1 MLTSFTSI
9 RLLFADF
16 SICSDAY
23 IVSKHLRS
31 YIYKPVSVSN
41 GTYTKQHYNLMAHGF
56 LLFLLFIY
64 IISTNIHACKQAESS
79 SLLSFAST
87 LSSPSLNWT
96 SIDCC
101 RWKGITCNKDGW
113 VTHLLLPSKGLKGGL
128 LPSSLANLTHITH
141 LNLSHNSLYGSL
153 ETQFFLSLNLLEI
166 LDLSYNFLSGE
177 LPLSLPSSNIQTLD
191 LSSNHFHGA
200 IPSSFFQQASNL
212 TSFNVSNN
220 TFKGYVPSS
229 ICLHSSP
236 FLKLLDFSYNEFSGN
251 LAPGLGACSKLQIF
265 RAGRNN
271 LSGLLPEDIYNAT
284 KLEEI
289 ALPLNAL
296 RGAISDKIVN
306 ITNLA
311 IIDLYFNQFSG
322 ELPFNLGKLSKLKFV
337 TLDFNNLKGALPPSL
352 MNCTNLVELRLGS
365 NNLEGD
371 ISMLDFS
378 RLSQLTKL
386 DLRYNNFTGMFPVS
400 LYSCRS
406 LKAIRLSGN
415 HLEGEIQTE
424 IISLKSLSFL
434 SLGYNRFTNLTS
446 AMKILMSC
454 KSLQALMLTGSFK
467 GEGMPSDDDMVDFD
481 GFQNL
486 RVLGLVDS
494 NLTGQIPVWLSKL
507 RNLEIL
513 DLSLNQM
520 TGPIPSWLGTLP
532 RLFFISLGH
541 NRISGEFPK
550 QLCRLPRLLYDPIAP
565 QVDQLEF
572 DLPIIGGITKNHIF
586 PPYKL
591 SFIAAAIDLS
601 NNNIIGDI
609 PTEIGQLQLPR
620 WLFLNSN
627 NFSGVIPD
635 QISNLKNLEVL
646 DLSTNH
652 LSGEIPLSLANL
664 NFLKDFNVSYNSL
677 QGPIPTGTQ
686 LQSFNASAFEGN
698 PKLCG
703 APLPNKCG
711 LNKGIDVDNKNNKDV
726 DNGLHQLP
734 WFYIFTT
741 LGFIVGFWGVYGSLI
756 INKTWRYE
764 YFRFIDNLQDRLHV
778 IITVYMNTMNRRLRG

>member
-1 MLTSFTSI
+1 MASFSSPLI
-9 RLLFADF
+9 
-16 SICSDAY
+16 
-23 IVSKHLRS
+23 
-31 YIYKPVSVSN
+31 P
-41 GTYTKQHYNLMAHGF
+41 
-56 LLFLLFIY
+56 Y
-64 IISTNIHACKQAESS
+64 IISTNIHACKQAERS

-87 LSSPSLNWT
+87 LSSPPLNWT

-153 ETQFFLSLNLLEI
+153 ETQFLMSLNRIEI
-166 LDLSYNFLSGE
+166 LDLSYNILSGE

-191 LSSNHFHGA
+191 LSNNHFHGA

-212 TSFNVSNN
+212 TSFN
-220 TFKGYVPSS
+220 
-229 ICLHSSP
+229 
-236 FLKLLDFSYNEFSGN
+236 
-251 LAPGLGACSKLQIF
+251 IF
-265 RAGRNN
+265 RAGHNN

-289 ALPLNAL
+289 ALPLNSL

-311 IIDLYFNQFSG
+311 ILDLYFNQFSG
-322 ELPFNLGKLSKLKFV
+322 ELPFNLGKLSELKFV
-337 TLDFNNLKGALPPSL
+337 TLDFNNLKGALPRSL

-365 NNLEGD
+365 NNLEGE
-371 ISMLDFS
+371 ISILDFS

-386 DLRYNNFTGMFPVS
+386 DLRLNNFTNYFIEILVLPVTW
-400 LYSCRS
+400 LQPIHQPHRCNEDIDE
-406 LKAIRLSGN
+406 L
-415 HLEGEIQTE
+415 Q
-424 IISLKSLSFL
+424 
-434 SLGYNRFTNLTS
+434 
-446 AMKILMSC
+446 
-454 KSLQALMLTGSFK
+454 SLQALMLTGSFK
-467 GEGMPSDDDMVDFD
+467 GEGIPSDDDMVDFD

-486 RVLGLVDS
+486 RLLSLVDS
-494 NLTGQIPVWLSKL
+494 NLTGQIPVWLSKIK
-507 RNLEIL
+507 NLEIL
-513 DLSLNQM
+513 GLSLNQI

-532 RLFFISLGH
+532 RLFFISLGD
-541 NRISGEFPK
+541 NRISGGFPK
-550 QLCRLPRLLYDPIAP
+550 QLCRLPRLLYEPIAS
-565 QVDQLEF
+565 QVDQFEF
-572 DLPIIGGITKNHIF
+572 DLPVIGGVNKNHIF

-591 SFIAAAIDLS
+591 SFIAATIDLS
-601 NNNIIGDI
+601 NNNLIGDI
-609 PTEIGQLQLPR
+609 HTEIGQLQLLR

-627 NFSGVIPD
+627 NFSNVIPD

-652 LSGEIPLSLANL
+652 LSGKIPLSLASL
-664 NFLKDFNVSYNSL
+664 NFLKDFNVSYNNL

-686 LQSFNASAFEGN
+686 LQTFNAFAFEGN
-698 PKLCG
+698 PRHCG

-734 WFYIFTT
+734 WFYIFTA
-741 LGFIVGFWGVYGSLI
+741 LGFIVGFWGVCGSLI

-778 IITVYMNTMNRRLRG
+778 IITVCINTMNRRLRG